1 MTVLDGLKGIN
12 EYPVKSAT
20 FQSVATKRG
29 LTLTSELTTEIIESE
44 AYQLATADIY
54 VVLAYSPNVSQGG
67 VSVSFNDEQREKFL
81 SIANRIYADFG
92 EVDSIQ
98 GVTYGYKG
106 SDL

>member
-29 LTLTSELTTEIIESE
+29 LSLDGELTAEIMEGGS
-44 AYQLATADIY
+44 YKLATADIY
-54 VVLAYSPNVSQGG
+54 VALAYSPNVSQGG
-67 VSVSFNDEQREKFL
+67 VSVSFTDEQRSEFL
-81 SIANRIYADFG
+81 SLANRLYAEFG
-92 EVDSIQ
+92 EAGSIQ
-98 GVTYGYKG
+98 GVSYGYKG

>member
-12 EYPVKSAT
+12 EYPVKFAT

-29 LTLTSELTTEIIESE
+29 LTLNVELTAEIMESE
-44 AYQLATADIY
+44 AYKLATADIY
-54 VVLAYSPNVSQGG
+54 VSLAYSPNVSQGG
-67 VSVSFNDEQREKFL
+67 VSVSFTNEQREEFL
-81 SIANRIYADFG
+81 SIANRLYAEFEEIG
-92 EVDSIQ
+92 SIQ